1 MEPSECARTFRDIRE
16 RPAIR
21 SGSPR
26 ILLVGYNGANNIGSE
41 ARLLAVIEDVRA
53 VLGPSASMTVPTLNK
68 AKQSRYLKEDMGLH
82 TVSFSARSV
91 IKLARL
97 VWNHDIV
104 LLVEGS
110 CYMDTWASALL
121 LEYLWVTK
129 CAVAMHKPCLAY
141 SVDSGKLTPAN
152 QKRVRREAS
161 KTALII
167 TRTQAAADRL
177 RSWGVTAPIEV
188 TADSAFSLDTS
199 TVEKSPLEQV
209 WSEATSGLVGMA
221 LVDFYRWP
229 VVFKP
234 WGGSRNCYR
243 WPFYFSSSETRL
255 RASGELIKGYA
266 AEADHIIA
274 KHNRNVGLLCM
285 EELDT
290 HLAQQVYDH
299 MIHRDR
305 ARVFS
310 SHQYS
315 LSQMIAVLRT
325 LDALVSSRY
334 HACVF
339 AMAAGVPMV
348 AVGHDLRIKDL
359 FQELRLPDDFFIPY
373 DRADLGTRLSKCVDS
388 LLSNPQPWREAIL
401 HGHELLRERAMRNRQ
416 MLKAFVE
423 RYGWR

>member
-1 MEPSECARTFRDIRE
+1 MEPSESARSFRNVKK

-21 SGSPR
+21 NGSPR
-26 ILLVGYNGANNIGSE
+26 ILLFGYGGANNIGSE

-53 VLGPSASMTVPTLNK
+53 VLDPSASITVPTLNK
-68 AKQSRYLKEDMGLH
+68 TKQSRYLKEDADLH
-82 TVSFSARSV
+82 IVPFSTRSV

-104 LLVEGS
+104 VLVEGS

-121 LEYLWVTK
+121 LVYLWVTK
-129 CAVAMHKPCLAY
+129 CANAMHKPCLAY
-141 SVDSGKLTPAN
+141 SVDSGRLTPAN

-188 TADSAFSLDTS
+188 TADTAFSLGMIPADETRLAQIW
-199 TVEKSPLEQV
+199 P
-209 WSEATSGLVGMA
+209 EATSGLVGMA

-243 WPFYFSSSETRL
+243 WPFYFSTSNTRL
-255 RASGELIKGYA
+255 HASEELVKGCA
-266 AEADHIIA
+266 AEADRIVAAHDCSIA
-274 KHNRNVGLLCM
+274 LLCM

-290 HLAQQVYDH
+290 PLAQKVHLH

-310 SHQYS
+310 SCQYS
-315 LSQMIAVLRT
+315 LFQMIAILRS

-359 FQELRLPDDFFIPY
+359 FRELKLPDDLFIPY
-373 DRADLGTRLSKCVDS
+373 DYAERLTRLSKCVDS
-388 LLSNPQPWREAIL
+388 LLSNPQPSKEAIL
-401 HGHELLRERAMRNRQ
+401 QGHNLLRERAMRNRQ
-416 MLKAFVE
+416 MLKDFVE